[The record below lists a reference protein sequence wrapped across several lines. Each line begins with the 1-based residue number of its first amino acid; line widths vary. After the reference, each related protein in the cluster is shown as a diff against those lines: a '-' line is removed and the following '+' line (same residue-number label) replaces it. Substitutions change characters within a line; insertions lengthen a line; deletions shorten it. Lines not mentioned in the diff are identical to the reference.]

1 MRQRSLDEMITYFTQ
16 EIDKMDIDRK
26 HKISLLGMVVAI
38 GCTAQQTI
46 DERKKGKWIMDRLVT
61 STGGTYGVRRC
72 SECESYYQDIGY
84 GWNYCP
90 DCGAEMEGEE

>member
-1 MRQRSLDEMITYFTQ
+1 MPRYIDADALHKAITTRFDECEEILEVLDEQ
-16 EIDKMDIDRK
+16 P
-26 HKISLLGMVVAI
+26 
-38 GCTAQQTI
+38 TI
-46 DERKKGKWIMDRLVT
+46 KERKKGKWIMDRLVT